1 MTINNPLVKLPLVL
15 LLGTSLSGWS
25 HSGNAMKI
33 TTVPGQ
39 PIVLDLGDPSDADDT
54 GVKILN
60 QEQNPFD
67 VEIELLRND
76 PVLNLPTPDG
86 FVLLD
91 NTLRVT
97 STNPAGKRRIRIR
110 MDFGRYLRAGRI
122 PGIRADSIRLL
133 RANERFSGRWLP
145 AVRRINEQR
154 IADVRYLRILE
165 DDDFVLGHHGIDLKR
180 EFAWAITDTG
190 GTQYFAIGG
199 VVVPLPAAWLLFL
212 SGSGLLFMV
221 SRNRRKPVT
230 AQ

>member
-1 MTINNPLVKLPLVL
+1 MTIKKTLLKLPLL
-15 LLGTSLSGWS
+15 LLFGASLSGWS
-25 HSGNAMKI
+25 QVGHAMKI
-33 TTVPGQ
+33 TATPGQ
-39 PIVLDLGDPSDADDT
+39 ATLLDLGDATDADDT
-54 GVKILN
+54 GIKILN
-60 QEQNPFD
+60 REQTPFD
-67 VEIELLRND
+67 VEIELLAND

-97 STNPAGKRRIRIR
+97 PTNPAGKRRIRIR

-122 PGIRADSIRLL
+122 AGIRADSIRLL

-154 IADVRYLRILE
+154 IADIRYLRTLE
-165 DDDFVLGHHGIDLKR
+165 DEDFVLGHHGIDLKR
-180 EFAWAITDTG
+180 QFAWAITDTG

-212 SGSGLLFMV
+212 SGSGLLMIV
-221 SRNRRKPVT
+221 SRKRRKPVT
-230 AQ
+230 AR